1 MSPLG
6 RLLGLADQE
15 KARRGVVHT
24 PREIAQQPVAW
35 RKILADLEQT
45 REPTRHKL
53 AGMGVGRHGVPPVVL
68 IGAGTSD
75 HVGRAVAP
83 LLSKKWSC
91 DARAIPSTDLLT
103 HHDELLPTDRAGIA
117 ISFSR
122 SGQSPESVAV
132 LQLLVRKYPR
142 FRNIIVTCNGKG
154 PMALEY
160 AKRDDV
166 LSIVLDDAVNDRGLA
181 MTSSFTAMVLAAQFL
196 ASIDDEGFPG
206 IVLAAS
212 SAAER
217 FLEEASK
224 IAKEL
229 ARVPFRRVCFL
240 GSGALGAV
248 ARESALKV
256 LELTAG
262 RIATMSE
269 TFLGVRHGP
278 LSAIDQSTLVV
289 GFLSSD
295 HLRSAYEIDL
305 LQEIAQ
311 KKLGRETVVVA
322 PAHDPRTKAVSTRV
336 LSLGVEPELPD
347 EYRPLYDIIFGQLL
361 GLFFSLKLGFLPD
374 TPSPSG
380 AINRVVSGVKIH

>member
-1 MSPLG
+1 MNPLG
-6 RLLGLADQE
+6 RLLALAEQE

-24 PREIAQQPVAW
+24 PREIAQQPAIW
-35 RKILADLEQT
+35 PKIMGDLEQA
-45 REPTRHKL
+45 REPVRQKL
-53 AGMGVGRHGVPPVVL
+53 AAMGVGQPGAPGVVL

-75 HVGRAVAP
+75 HIGRAVAP
-83 LLSKKWSC
+83 LMAKKWGC

-103 HHDELLPTDRAGIA
+103 HHDELLRSDRAGIA

-132 LQLLVRKYPR
+132 LQLLLRNYPR
-142 FRNIIVTCNGKG
+142 LRNIVVTCNAEGR
-154 PMALEY
+154 MAVESRARGDALC
-160 AKRDDV
+160 
-166 LSIVLDDAVNDRGLA
+166 LVLDDAVNDRGLA
-181 MTSSFTAMVLAAQFL
+181 MTSSFTAMVLAGQFL
-196 ASIDDEGFPG
+196 ASIDDPGFRG
-206 IVLAAS
+206 IVLAVS

-217 FLEEASK
+217 FLDEASK
-224 IAKEL
+224 VAKEL

-269 TFLGVRHGP
+269 SFLGVRHGP

-295 HLRSAYEIDL
+295 SLRAAYEIDL
-305 LQEIAQ
+305 LREIVQ

-322 PAHDPRTKAVSTRV
+322 PAPDPRLKAVCNRV
-336 LSLGVEPELPD
+336 LSLGVEGELPD
-347 EYRPLYDIIFGQLL
+347 EYRPMLDIVFGQLL

-380 AINRVVSGVKIH
+380 AIHRVVSGVTIH

>member
-1 MSPLG
+1 MNPLG
-6 RLLGLADQE
+6 RLLGLAEQE

-24 PREIAQQPVAW
+24 PREIAQQPAIW
-35 RKILADLEQT
+35 PKILGDLEQT
-45 REPTRHKL
+45 REPLRQKL
-53 AGMGVGRHGVPPVVL
+53 AAMGVGPPGAPGVVL

-75 HVGRAVAP
+75 HIGRAVAP
-83 LLSKKWSC
+83 LMAKKWGC
-91 DARAIPSTDLLT
+91 DTRAIPSTDLLT
-103 HHDELLPTDRAGIA
+103 HHGELLRSDRAGIA

-132 LQLLVRKYPR
+132 LQLLLRKYPR
-142 FRNIIVTCNGKG
+142 LRNIIVTCNADGR
-154 PMALEY
+154 MAVESR
-160 AKRDDV
+160 ARDDV
-166 LSIVLDDAVNDRGLA
+166 LCVVLDDAVNDRGLA
-181 MTSSFTAMVLAAQFL
+181 MTSSFTAMVLAGQFL
-196 ASIDDEGFPG
+196 ASIDDPGFCG
-206 IVLAAS
+206 VVLAVS

-217 FLEEASK
+217 FLDEASK
-224 IAKEL
+224 VAKEL

-295 HLRSAYEIDL
+295 PLRAAYEIDL
-305 LQEIAQ
+305 LQEIVQ

-322 PAHDPRTKAVSTRV
+322 PAPDPRLKAVCNRV
-336 LSLGVEPELPD
+336 LALGVEGELPD
-347 EYRPLYDIIFGQLL
+347 EYRPMLDIVFGQLL

-380 AINRVVSGVKIH
+380 AIHRVVSGVTIH